1 MNATRF
7 FDSVTR
13 AYADDLY
20 RYAYYLC
27 DNRHTA
33 QDLVQDTFVL
43 AWTSIHQLR
52 DPGAAK
58 AWLIQSMRRK
68 YFRAYVKP
76 WRLAEFQTPLSI
88 ETSAE
93 ALAVE
98 GVQAQW
104 EVSDSLDMQSRLHA
118 LPAQLREAIVL
129 QLLFGYSVREI
140 AKLTCATEQA
150 VQARLH
156 RARSKLTADSSRT
169 DANVVSINKRSLR

>member
-1 MNATRF
+1 M
-7 FDSVTR
+7 TR

-33 QDLVQDTFVL
+33 EDLVQDTFVL

-58 AWLIQSMRRK
+58 AWLIRAMRRK

-76 WRLAEFQTPLSI
+76 WRPPEFQTPLSI
-88 ETSAE
+88 ETSPQ

-98 GVQAQW
+98 GVESQW
-104 EVSDSLDMQSRLHA
+104 EVSDSLDVQSRLRT
-118 LPAQLREAIVL
+118 LPSQLREAIVL

-140 AKLTCATEQA
+140 AELSDATEEA
-150 VQARLH
+150 IQARLH
-156 RARSKLTADSSRT
+156 RARRKLTAAPSRPE
-169 DANVVSINKRSLR
+169 ANVVSINKRSLS

>member
-1 MNATRF
+1 MNAKRF

-33 QDLVQDTFVL
+33 QDLVQDTFVV

-58 AWLIQSMRRK
+58 AWLIRAMRRK

-88 ETSAE
+88 ETSAG

-98 GVQAQW
+98 CIPSQW
-104 EVSDSLDMQSRLHA
+104 DVSDSLDLQSRLHA
-118 LPAQLREAIVL
+118 LPVQLREVIVL
-129 QLLFGYSVREI
+129 QVLFGYSVREI
-140 AKLTCATEQA
+140 AELTCATEQA
-150 VQARLH
+150 AQARLH
-156 RARSKLTADSSRT
+156 RARSKLTADPSLA
-169 DANVVSINKRSLR
+169 DANVVSINKGSLR